1 MVITRMKKLSFPK
14 LKNKEI
20 MEISNKEIID
30 KIIPDSAK
38 EIGRNWLLKISSIR
52 ELLPRMLILTMKII
66 IFIFHINN

>member
-1 MVITRMKKLSFPK
+1 MKKLSFPK

-52 ELLPRMLILTMKII
+52 ELLPRMLILIKRE
-66 IFIFHINN
+66 NQ

>member
-1 MVITRMKKLSFPK
+1 MKKLSFPK